1 VAISVVYGQVRAH
14 SRSYSWVAPAAL
26 RWISNRQPIMITWS
40 QITFCLRGH
49 RLHCLLP
56 IVMAEVSSSLAV
68 STVPLVIAVLVLA
81 VGSQSFV

>member
-1 VAISVVYGQVRAH
+1 
-14 SRSYSWVAPAAL
+14 
-26 RWISNRQPIMITWS
+26 MITWS